1 MKKNIK
7 LITWITAI
15 VLGLSIAGPI
25 NAKERGGRGG
35 NNRGSEVIVI
45 NHEPQYQ
52 SRRGR
57 EAPVFYRDNRGDRG
71 DRGNHYAYGRPYHSK
86 QQFYKAKKRKKMR
99 KMRRMRRLHA
109 QYDYARP
116 YDYGNRPVYTQQHVY
131 DRPVIIIPLP
141 RF

>member
-15 VLGLSIAGPI
+15 VLGLSIAAPI
-25 NAKERGGRGG
+25 NANERGDRGG

-57 EAPVFYRDNRGDRG
+57 EAPVIYRGSRD
-71 DRGNHYAYGRPYHSK
+71 DRGNHYAYGRPQHSQK
-86 QQFYKAKKRKKMR
+86 QFRKAQKRKKMR
-99 KMRRMRRLHA
+99 KIRRMRRLHA
-109 QYDYARP
+109 QYDYNRHNDYAR
-116 YDYGNRPVYTQQHVY
+116 YEDYN
-131 DRPVIIIPLP
+131 RPVIIIPLP
-141 RF
+141 QFLF